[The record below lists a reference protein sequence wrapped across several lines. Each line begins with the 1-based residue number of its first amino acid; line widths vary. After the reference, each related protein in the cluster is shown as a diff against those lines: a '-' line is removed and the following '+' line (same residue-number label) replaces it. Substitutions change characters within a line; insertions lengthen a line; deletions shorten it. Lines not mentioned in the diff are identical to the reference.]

1 MADEPRV
8 DDVREALFA
17 TARERLRAHLA
28 GEAAEAGDSVAV
40 AEVQAF
46 LERVRPTTNTN

>member
-1 MADEPRV
+1 MADEPRS
-8 DDVREALFA
+8 DDVREALLA

-28 GEAAEAGDSVAV
+28 EEVAGAGESPAA

-46 LERVRPTTNTN
+46 LERVRPAANTD